1 MSRLSLF
8 IKQAGRAVSGGVK
21 ITIKLFAALREALG
35 ESEFELV
42 TTDAVPVDVASV
54 KAVLSQRGADW
65 SEALNQ
71 PNLVHALNHKV
82 VFTDAVVSEGD
93 ELAFFPPMTGG

>member
-1 MSRLSLF
+1 MASGS
-8 IKQAGRAVSGGVK
+8 VS
-21 ITIKLFAALREALG
+21 ITIKLFSALREALG
-35 ESEFELV
+35 ESEFELDLSDV
-42 TTDAVPVDVASV
+42 SEASAQIDVAAI
-54 KAVLSQRGADW
+54 KKRLSQRGAEW
-65 SEALNQ
+65 KEALNQ

>member
-1 MSRLSLF
+1 
-8 IKQAGRAVSGGVK
+8 V
-21 ITIKLFAALREALG
+21 
-35 ESEFELV
+35 SEFQLDLSDISE
-42 TTDAVPVDVASV
+42 ASAPVDVAAI
-54 KAVLSQRGADW
+54 KKRLSQRGAEW
-65 SEALNQ
+65 QEALNQ

>member
-1 MSRLSLF
+1 MASGS
-8 IKQAGRAVSGGVK
+8 VS
-21 ITIKLFAALREALG
+21 ITIKLFSALREALG
-35 ESEFELV
+35 ESEFELDL
-42 TTDAVPVDVASV
+42 TDTSLAGAQVDVAAIKSL
-54 KAVLSQRGADW
+54 LSERGAAW
-65 SEALNQ
+65 KEALNQ

>member
-1 MSRLSLF
+1 MASGS
-8 IKQAGRAVSGGVK
+8 VS

-35 ESEFELV
+35 ESEFELDL
-42 TTDAVPVDVASV
+42 TDSSVVGAQVDVAAIKSL
-54 KAVLSQRGADW
+54 LSERGAAW
-65 SEALNQ
+65 KEALNQ

-82 VFTDAVVSEGD
+82 VFTDAVVSDGD

>member
-1 MSRLSLF
+1 MN
-8 IKQAGRAVSGGVK
+8 

-35 ESEFELV
+35 ESELQLDLAEIAS
-42 TTDAVPVDVASV
+42 DASPVDVAAV
-54 KAVLSQRGADW
+54 KAALANRGTDW
-65 SEALNQ
+65 REALYQ

>member
-1 MSRLSLF
+1 MSGSVS
-8 IKQAGRAVSGGVK
+8 IK
-21 ITIKLFAALREALG
+21 IKLFSALREALG
-35 ESEFELV
+35 ESEFELDL
-42 TTDAVPVDVASV
+42 TDVFEASTQVDVAAI
-54 KAVLSQRGADW
+54 KKQLSQRGAEW
-65 SEALNQ
+65 KEALNQ

>member
-1 MSRLSLF
+1 MASGS
-8 IKQAGRAVSGGVK
+8 VS
-21 ITIKLFAALREALG
+21 ITIKLFSSLREALG
-35 ESEFELV
+35 VGEFQLALSAISE
-42 TTDAVPVDVASV
+42 ASAQVDVAAI
-54 KAVLSQRGADW
+54 KKRLSQRGAEW
-65 SEALNQ
+65 KEALNQ

>member
-1 MSRLSLF
+1 MS
-8 IKQAGRAVSGGVK
+8 
-21 ITIKLFAALREALG
+21 ITIKLFSALREALG
-35 ESEFELV
+35 ESEFQL
-42 TTDAVPVDVASV
+42 DLSAVSEASAQIDVAAI
-54 KAVLSQRGADW
+54 KRQLSQRGVEW
-65 SEALNQ
+65 KEALNQ

>member
-1 MSRLSLF
+1 MASGS
-8 IKQAGRAVSGGVK
+8 VS
-21 ITIKLFAALREALG
+21 ITIKLFSALREALG

-42 TTDAVPVDVASV
+42 LSDVSEASAQVDVAAI
-54 KAVLSQRGADW
+54 KKLLSQRGADW
-65 SEALNQ
+65 KEALNQ

-82 VFTDAVVSEGD
+82 VFTDALVSEGD

>member
-1 MSRLSLF
+1 MS
-8 IKQAGRAVSGGVK
+8 

-35 ESEFELV
+35 ESELQLDLAEIGS
-42 TTDAVPVDVASV
+42 DASPADVAAV
-54 KAVLSQRGADW
+54 KAVLANRGADW
-65 SEALNQ
+65 REALYQ